1 MGDETM
7 FLKRIVPTILV
18 AFSTQSSLFGFE
30 IFNLTNSEKV
40 LQLQEAYRPQADKP
54 GNLAAPIP
62 VGYSPYE
69 VSIPANSMHTFRLR
83 EPCSVLLVSMVTTKT
98 TIKGHS
104 ETVSTST
111 ATTCYEPYSY
121 QGSYETHITDD
132 WGLVIHKPIEN
143 QKPGSFFDPDYAH
156 KSYIARRNLEQGY
169 GIKCL
174 HPRLVEKITSLEELP
189 EELTK

>member
-1 MGDETM
+1 MA
-7 FLKRIVPTILV
+7 I
-18 AFSTQSSLFGFE
+18 STQGSLFGFD

-40 LQLQEAYRPQADKP
+40 LQLQEAHRPQADKP

-83 EPCSVLLVSMVTTKT
+83 EPCSVLLVSVVTTKT
-98 TIKGHS
+98 VKKGDS

-111 ATTCYEPYSY
+111 MTTCYEPYSY
-121 QGSYETHITDD
+121 QGRYETHITDD

-143 QKPGSFFDPDYAH
+143 QNPVSFFDPDYAR
-156 KSYIARRNLEQGY
+156 KSYIAQRNLEQGY

-174 HPRLVEKITSLEELP
+174 HPKLLEEITSLEELS
-189 EELTK
+189 EELTKSETSSSWF

>member
-18 AFSTQSSLFGFE
+18 ALSTQSSLFGFE

-98 TIKGHS
+98 TKKGHS

-111 ATTCYEPYSY
+111 
-121 QGSYETHITDD
+121 
-132 WGLVIHKPIEN
+132 
-143 QKPGSFFDPDYAH
+143 
-156 KSYIARRNLEQGY
+156 
-169 GIKCL
+169 
-174 HPRLVEKITSLEELP
+174 
-189 EELTK
+189 

>member
-1 MGDETM
+1 M

-18 AFSTQSSLFGFE
+18 VLSTQSSVFGFE
-30 IFNLTNSEKV
+30 IFNLTNSEKI
-40 LQLQEAYRPQADKP
+40 LRLQEAYRPQADKP

-83 EPCSVLLVSMVTTKT
+83 ESCSVLLVSMVTNKT
-98 TIKGHS
+98 TKEGHS

-143 QKPGSFFDPDYAH
+143 QKPGSFFDLDYAH
-156 KSYIARRNLEQGY
+156 KSYIARQNLERGY

-174 HPRLVEKITSLEELP
+174 HPRLVEKMTSLEVLP

>member
-1 MGDETM
+1 MV
-7 FLKRIVPTILV
+7 LKKIVLV
-18 AFSTQSSLFGFE
+18 LLLAFGSQTSLFAFD
-30 IFNLTNSEKV
+30 IFNLTSSEKV
-40 LQLQEAYRPQADKP
+40 LELQEAYRPQADKP

-62 VGYSPYE
+62 LGYSPSR

-83 EPCSVLLVSMVTTKT
+83 EPCSVLLVSMVTTT
-98 TIKGHS
+98 TVTQGDE

-111 ATTCYEPYSY
+111 TTTCYEPYSY
-121 QGSYETHITDD
+121 QGSYETHITDG

-143 QKPGSFFDPDYAH
+143 QKPVSFFDTDYARR
-156 KSYIARRNLEQGY
+156 SFLARRNLEQGY

-174 HPRLVEKITSLEELP
+174 HPRLLEKITSLEELP